1 MNKILSAII
10 ISLVVALSPIFYK
23 DYLNYKP
30 GDVIKKTI
38 IATRRI
44 VVEKSPERLR
54 QDSMDII
61 NNSPPVYI
69 KRAFI
74 DSLNLLIDSLS
85 ERIPTLDI
93 TSLRKRALELLQRGI
108 VDVKYPGPIL
118 IYQDGNYVPAFG
130 GSFPSIGEICKKDD
144 TLCLVLFP
152 TLIYDSTLTYEYI
165 NSRLKSI
172 SKVDFIINPG
182 EVVVSKGEI
191 VNDTTLRILEAYR
204 KTNLMPRRWA
214 FLGLCILISIFIF
227 IGFYVRRWDVPSSA
241 SVFIFS
247 VVYLSELAMHKF
259 SPAPIYFT
267 LSPLISLAVSSLD
280 TPTMGISLALLLAII
295 RGANYDFGL
304 TIPLYF
310 ASMAITSSMGIKIFK
325 RRVHTLYIIVM
336 TFISG
341 MVSLLISI
349 PFMQTEGYSLSN
361 LLDMGVWCGASSFI
375 STSLYFI
382 VLPLIERI
390 FHRTTEFSLIELTSL
405 DHPLLKE
412 LSNKAPGTFA
422 HSISVGHL
430 AEAAARVVGANHILA
445 KVGGYYHDIG
455 KIFNP
460 EYFIENQIDENPHDN
475 LDPITSAKI
484 IISHV
489 KKGVELARKHNL
501 PEEVVNIIASHHGTT
516 LLKPFYLRAKSSK
529 LPYSEEQFRYPGP
542 KPKTPEEGI
551 VMLAD
556 SVEAASRGAYT
567 EEEIRE
573 MIDRVFNEK
582 INDGQLDWVPLS
594 RGDLQKVKDAFIPIL
609 LAYRHTRPK
618 YPKKMG
624 KDEG

>member
-1 MNKILSAII
+1 MNKILNVII
-10 ISLVVALSPIFYK
+10 ISSVVAISPIFYK

-30 GDVIKKTI
+30 GDVIEKTI
-38 IATRRI
+38 IATQRI

-61 NNSPPVYI
+61 NYSPAVYV
-69 KRAFI
+69 KREFI
-74 DSLNLLIDSLS
+74 DSLNILIDNLS
-85 ERIPTLDI
+85 KRMPGLNTAY
-93 TSLRKRALELLQRGI
+93 LRRRALELLQRGI
-108 VDVKYPGPIL
+108 VDIKYPGPIL
-118 IYQDGNYVPAFG
+118 IYQDGNYIPAFG
-130 GSFPSIGEICKKDD
+130 GNFPSIEEICKEND
-144 TLCLVLFP
+144 TLCLILFP
-152 TLIYDSTLTYEYI
+152 TLTYDSTLTYEYM

-172 SKVDFIINPG
+172 SKVDFVINPG

-191 VNDTTLRILEAYR
+191 VNDTTLRILEAYK
-204 KTNLMPRRWA
+204 KTNITPKKWA
-214 FLGLCILISIFIF
+214 FLGLCLLISVFIF
-227 IGFYVRRWDVPSSA
+227 MGFYVRRWDAPSFA

-247 VVYLSELAMHKF
+247 TVYLSELAIHRF
-259 SPAPIYFT
+259 TPVPIYFT
-267 LSPLISLAVSSLD
+267 LSPIISLTVSSLD
-280 TPTMGISLALLLAII
+280 TPTMGISLALILAVI

-304 TIPLYF
+304 TIPLYL

-325 RRVHTLYIIVM
+325 RRIHTLYIVVI

-341 MVSLLISI
+341 MVSLLIST
-349 PFMQTEGYSLSN
+349 PFMQTEGN
-361 LLDMGVWCGASSFI
+361 LLNMAVWCGLSSFI

-382 VLPLIERI
+382 TLPVIERV
-390 FHRTTEFSLIELTSL
+390 FRRTTEFSLIELTSL

-412 LSNKAPGTFA
+412 LSSKAPGTFA

-430 AEAAARVVGANHILA
+430 AEAAARAVGANHILA

-542 KPKTPEEGI
+542 KPRTPEEGI

-556 SVEAASRGAYT
+556 SVEAASRGAHT

-573 MIDRVFNEK
+573 MVDRVFNEK

-594 RGDLQKVKDAFIPIL
+594 RRDLQKIKDAFIPIL

-618 YPKKMG
+618 YPIK
-624 KDEG
+624 KDEDEG